1 MEDNMSKQI
10 IVVDYDDNEIGVGE
24 KIDIHK
30 KGLLHRAF
38 SVFLVNESKV
48 LLQKR
53 NISKYHSGGKIA
65 NSCCSHPYVGET
77 TQIAAERRV
86 AEELGITHIDLTE
99 IGHIV
104 YRCDFGTGITEYE
117 YDHIFVG
124 FYDGQ
129 VVPDKNEIEEAYWQE
144 VDLIKIDVTN
154 HPEKYTCWFI
164 SAFTVLLEY
173 LRNEKRI

>member
-1 MEDNMSKQI
+1 MSKQI
-10 IVVDYDDNEIGVGE
+10 IVVDYDDNEIGMGE
-24 KIDIHK
+24 KIEVHQ

-38 SVFLVNESKV
+38 SVFLVNGSKV

-53 NISKYHSGGKIA
+53 NMAKYHSGGKIA
-65 NSCCSHPYVGET
+65 NSCCSHPCVGES
-77 TQIAAERRV
+77 TQAAAERRIT
-86 AEELGITHIDLTE
+86 EELGVIQTKLQE
-99 IGHIV
+99 IGHII

-117 YDHIFVG
+117 YDHIFIG

-129 VVPDKNEIEEAYWQE
+129 VLPDKNEIEEVYWQE
-144 VDLIKIDVTN
+144 IDLIKTDVAE

-173 LRNEKRI
+173 LKNEKSI

>member
-1 MEDNMSKQI
+1 MSKQI
-10 IVVDYDDNEIGVGE
+10 IVVDYDDNEIGMGE
-24 KIDIHK
+24 KIEVHK

-38 SVFLVNESKV
+38 SVFLVNGSKV

-53 NISKYHSGGKIA
+53 NMSKYHSGGKIA
-65 NSCCSHPYVGET
+65 NSCCSHPCVGET
-77 TQIAAERRV
+77 IQAAAERRIT
-86 AEELGITHIDLTE
+86 EELGVTQTNLRE
-99 IGHIV
+99 IGYII

-129 VVPDKNEIEEAYWQE
+129 VLPDKNEIEEVYWQE
-144 VDLIKIDVTN
+144 IDLIKTDVAD

-164 SAFTVLLEY
+164 SALTVLLKY
-173 LRNEKRI
+173 LNNEKRI